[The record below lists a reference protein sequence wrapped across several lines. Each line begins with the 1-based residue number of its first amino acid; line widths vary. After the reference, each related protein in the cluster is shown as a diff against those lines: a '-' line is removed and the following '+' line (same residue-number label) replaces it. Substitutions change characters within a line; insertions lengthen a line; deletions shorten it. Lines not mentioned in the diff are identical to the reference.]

1 MSMLFILIRYAKI
14 QLAALLCRLLLISLV
29 LCGSTVWA
37 QAPGVE
43 EKQGVLT
50 VSPVEI
56 EAELARAEQEVA
68 LRLEQLE
75 NLQLKQKNLQKA
87 IETLQAALA
96 EAESSGDS
104 NRQKAALE
112 ALQER
117 KEDSTAL
124 AGKIRTVQLLY
135 DQAVEN
141 YRIASERRRLLRD
154 REKTGSAKPG
164 GTLFQDTARRKAE
177 VKLAVKELE
186 LTQKEVAVLEQTEN
200 ILTARARVLSEEI
213 MDAEQ
218 RLREEKLSNP
228 ARRLIERRRHQL
240 VDEQQAIEPQ
250 IAETR
255 KRLLRARAQQR
266 ILAEKAREK
275 AVGLSQWQAD
285 IVKSVVL
292 IALIVLLL
300 VVVRMVVGRRIK
312 DAQRRYYLNRNL
324 SILTVFVVLIGL
336 LVIFVR
342 DLAHL
347 ATGLGV
353 AVAGL
358 AIALQEMI
366 SSFFAWFVIQSP
378 RGYRVRD
385 WVRIG
390 EQYGEVLDIGLMV
403 TTLGQVSAI
412 DPRGEAGGGWTGG
425 LTVIANSAIFKQP
438 IVNFTRGYPFIW
450 CSLTYTITY
459 ESDWQQAE
467 ILLLEA
473 VDDKEI
479 SATAQQA
486 QKQIES
492 MTSDFAIRVRSTEPV
507 VRTRAAGSGIELTLR
522 FLAHPRRRRLLMDKV
537 NRQILEAVNQ
547 ADTVDFAY
555 HTIRS
560 IPTPPETEK
569 GVKP

>member
-1 MSMLFILIRYAKI
+1 MLFILIRYEKV
-14 QLAALLCRLLLISLV
+14 QLAALFSRLLLISLV
-29 LCGSTVWA
+29 LCSSTVWA
-37 QAPGVE
+37 QAPAVE
-43 EKQGVLT
+43 EKHGVSTGL
-50 VSPVEI
+50 PVEN
-56 EAELARAEQEVA
+56 ETELARAEREVA
-68 LRLEQLE
+68 LRLEQLD
-75 NLQLKQKNLQKA
+75 NLQLIQKNLQKA
-87 IETLQAALA
+87 IETDQAALA
-96 EAESSGDS
+96 EAESSEDS
-104 NRQKAALE
+104 SRQQAVLE
-112 ALQER
+112 ALQVQ
-117 KEDSTAL
+117 KEDLAAL

-141 YRIASERRRLLRD
+141 YRIASERWRLYRD
-154 REKTGSAKPG
+154 REIAGSAEPA
-164 GTLFQDTARRKAE
+164 GTLFKDTARRKAD
-177 VKLAVKELE
+177 VTRAIYELE
-186 LTQKEVAVLEQTEN
+186 LVQKEVASLEQREN
-200 ILTARARVLSEEI
+200 ILTARTKVLSEAV

-218 RLREEKLSNP
+218 RLREDTLSDP
-228 ARRLIERRRHQL
+228 ARRSIERRRRQL
-240 VDEQQAIEPQ
+240 VDEQRAIEPQ
-250 IAETR
+250 ITETR

-266 ILAEKAREK
+266 ILAEKARQK

-292 IALIVLLL
+292 IALVVVLL
-300 VVVRMVVGRRIK
+300 VAVRMVVGRRIK
-312 DAQRRYYLNRNL
+312 DAQRRYYLNHSL

-366 SSFFAWFVIQSP
+366 SSFFAWFVIQGP

-385 WVRIG
+385 WIRIG
-390 EQYGEVLDIGLMV
+390 DHYGEVLDIGLMV

-412 DPRGEAGGGWTGG
+412 DPRGETGGSWTGG

-438 IVNFTRGYPFIW
+438 IVNFTRGYPFVW
-450 CSLTYTITY
+450 CSLTYTVTY

-467 ILLLEA
+467 ALMLETA
-473 VDDKEI
+473 RDKEI
-479 SATAQQA
+479 AATAQQA
-486 QKQIES
+486 RKKIES

-507 VRTRAAGSGIELTLR
+507 VRIRAGASGIELTLR

-537 NRQILEAVNQ
+537 NRQILDAVNR

-555 HTIRS
+555 RTMRT
-560 IPTPPETEK
+560 IPTPPEKKK
-569 GVKP
+569 GSNLDL